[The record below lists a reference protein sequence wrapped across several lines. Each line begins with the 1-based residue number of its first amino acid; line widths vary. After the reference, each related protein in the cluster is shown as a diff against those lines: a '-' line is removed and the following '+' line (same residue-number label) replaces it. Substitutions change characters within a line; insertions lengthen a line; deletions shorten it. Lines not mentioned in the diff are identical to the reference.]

1 MWTPLKTFKP
11 SLLYL
16 IPLKILINLTWN
28 WDSKPGIYRYRYRIG
43 IGRYEKKPY
52 RLFIGSADIENG
64 IYRCLSVS
72 ADMKKSLS
80 VVHCLKV
87 CMYRIFWQFLIII
100 SQSLQQYLLLQVK
113 LCLQHKKVHESCF
126 WYQLSWA
133 KTKEVRGENDP
144 SQDRLKLNALMT
156 GETTP

>member
-1 MWTPLKTFKP
+1 MCQTPQFCRLLIINFEGGGHLRD
-11 SLLYL
+11 SLLSCFFFCLFHFTLGKRVKKNKKRKKVKLYFWA
-16 IPLKILINLTWN
+16 PFPSKWVMNWKYVQNL
-28 WDSKPGIYRYRYRIG
+28 
-43 IGRYEKKPY
+43 
-52 RLFIGSADIENG
+52 LA
-64 IYRCLSVS
+64 
-72 ADMKKSLS
+72 
-80 VVHCLKV
+80 
-87 CMYRIFWQFLIII
+87 IFDYYFPI
-100 SQSLQQYLLLQVK
+100 SLQQYLLLQVQ